1 MKKYSTLA
9 FTAIALGYAI
19 GASAIHSGA
28 HAQGAQIEDMKI
40 EDMKIDDMQIDDA
53 QIKEGKTKDA
63 RVRTPT
69 KLCNSEC
76 LAKQIDTLNQKVE
89 ALERTV
95 GALVIEANKS
105 IKAGQKIIL
114 RTDPGMRGGKV
125 KSQMI
130 SRREAFFLLGLAA
143 ALGFALP
150 AEVLTASDAEAQAQT
165 TAPAPTGGTV
175 GMQR

>member
-40 EDMKIDDMQIDDA
+40 EDVQIDDA
-53 QIKEGKTKDA
+53 QIKDGKIKDA
-63 RVRTPT
+63 GVPTPT

-114 RTDPGMRGGKV
+114 RTDPG
-125 KSQMI
+125 
-130 SRREAFFLLGLAA
+130 
-143 ALGFALP
+143 
-150 AEVLTASDAEAQAQT
+150 
-165 TAPAPTGGTV
+165 
-175 GMQR
+175 